1 MKNRGSRPNTEE
13 GHRRLQERT
22 GRLSLLNET
31 ERTRQWPKTM
41 NNRTLTIAA
50 VAVVLSGV
58 VLGFALVQRGG
69 QQKIALRQKE
79 LEQGL
84 GKVTE
89 PMTSSIRNF
98 NPIFA
103 PNARPH
109 SPPRGSV
116 VVEEGRGDQPKA
128 VVTCLTIFAADPQPG
143 KPPHG

>member
-1 MKNRGSRPNTEE
+1 
-13 GHRRLQERT
+13 
-22 GRLSLLNET
+22 
-31 ERTRQWPKTM
+31 M
-41 NNRTLTIAA
+41 NNRTLIIAA

-98 NPIFA
+98 KSNFC
-103 PNARPH
+103 
-109 SPPRGSV
+109 
-116 VVEEGRGDQPKA
+116 PKSEA
-128 VVTCLTIFAADPQPG
+128 AFAAKKLG
-143 KPPHG
+143 GR